1 MVISFDQ
8 LITRLEEQRTEILA
22 ELAEMAQQP
31 RYKVGYGNHQA
42 DDASEAFDQAA
53 DLAIRQN
60 AERLLELVEKALKRW
75 EAGTYG
81 TCERCGEPID
91 HARLKAI
98 PYTSLCLDC
107 ATHAETQH

>member
-8 LITRLEEQRTEILA
+8 LITRLEQQRTEIMA
-22 ELAEMAQQP
+22 ELEEMAQHP

-42 DDASEAFDQAA
+42 DDATRAFDQAA

-60 AERLLELVEKALKRW
+60 AERLLDKFEQALKRW
-75 EAGTYG
+75 NAGTYG
-81 TCERCGEPID
+81 YCEKCGEAID

-98 PYTSLCLDC
+98 PYASLCLNC
-107 ATHAETQH
+107 AQTETQH

>member
-8 LITRLEEQRTEILA
+8 LITRLEQQRTEIVA

-31 RYKVGYGNHQA
+31 RYQVGYGNHQA
-42 DDASEAFDQAA
+42 DDASQAFDQAA

-75 EAGTYG
+75 DAGTYG
-81 TCERCGEPID
+81 TCERCGEAID

-98 PYTSLCLDC
+98 PYASLCLDC
-107 ATHAETQH
+107 ATHAEIQH